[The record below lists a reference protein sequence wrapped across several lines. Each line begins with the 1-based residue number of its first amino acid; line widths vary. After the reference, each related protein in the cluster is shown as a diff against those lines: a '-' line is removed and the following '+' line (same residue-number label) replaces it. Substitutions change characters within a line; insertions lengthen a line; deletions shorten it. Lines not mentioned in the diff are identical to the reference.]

1 MKYCTACK
9 TSYPTDF
16 QVCPKDGTV
25 LSQTTELLPG
35 LIIREKYQ
43 ILEKI
48 GVGGMATVYRARHLD
63 FNEIF
68 AIKLIN
74 QQFVDD
80 GNFIKRLRAE
90 AVIARKLR
98 HPHAVRIEDLD
109 RTEDGRLFIVMEH
122 VDGQD
127 LRRLIRKTGALPAS
141 RVLGIASQVCSALS
155 AAHALGIVHRDIKPD
170 NIQLLATPD
179 GTDFVKVLDFGIAKL
194 RRTAANDESLTG
206 SGLLLG
212 TPQYLSPEQA
222 MGKTGTH
229 LDGRSDLYSLGIV
242 VYEMLTGRVPFES
255 DTPMGLLVH
264 HLHTL
269 PPPPDQV
276 RPDLDIP
283 QPVSELLMHA
293 LQKQPEHRFQNAD
306 EMLAAIQSVEAQLQA
321 PPLIPAPEDR
331 PAAPLP
337 DEAAPP
343 FTPPSFFTPS
353 PTATPPPA
361 LAAQRAGVPQTH
373 HELMMAAYEGERP
386 FPWRIA
392 AVLAAMLVVGIV
404 AGAIYSHYWGAGK
417 NNAQPTRAAQ
427 PPSEAHRAAAAPTAK
442 TSAPAGAKASAQP
455 AGTPHPAP
463 EHAAS
468 GASPA
473 AAPKMDTSAPRKP
486 EAVTSTAGAGVAQP
500 AGQAPPASREKAA
513 DAAAP
518 VGSEPGAAT
527 PPAGQRL
534 PRRRAGAK
542 ASPEV
547 EALLEEAQSFL
558 DNADYDTALQDY
570 DQVLKLDP
578 GNPAAIQGKKKA
590 LAAKTYEEGLNR

>member
-229 LDGRSDLYSLGIV
+229 LDGRSDLYSLGIL

-269 PPPPDQV
+269 PPPPHQV

-293 LQKQPEHRFQNAD
+293 LQKLPEERFQSAD

-321 PPLIPAPEDR
+321 PPVVPAPADR
-331 PAAPLP
+331 PAAPRAGV
-337 DEAAPP
+337 DEAAPA
-343 FTPPSFFTPS
+343 FTPPALFTPS

-361 LAAQRAGVPQTH
+361 LAAQPAGVPQTH

-392 AVLAAMLVVGIV
+392 AVLAAMLVAGIV

-427 PPSEAHRAAAAPTAK
+427 PPSGPHRGRGCAHGKDLCGRPRGRQSFRAAGCHFP
-442 TSAPAGAKASAQP
+442 
-455 AGTPHPAP
+455 
-463 EHAAS
+463 S
-468 GASPA
+468 GSR
-473 AAPKMDTSAPRKP
+473 TR
-486 EAVTSTAGAGVAQP
+486 GV
-500 AGQAPPASREKAA
+500 GR
-513 DAAAP
+513 
-518 VGSEPGAAT
+518 
-527 PPAGQRL
+527 
-534 PRRRAGAK
+534 
-542 ASPEV
+542 
-547 EALLEEAQSFL
+547 
-558 DNADYDTALQDY
+558 
-570 DQVLKLDP
+570 DP
-578 GNPAAIQGKKKA
+578 GGHS
-590 LAAKTYEEGLNR
+590 